1 MKQIKSLGRNICFML
16 KQKNVFHL
24 ESGNNYVSGV
34 DIFNHASKS
43 FILGINHKKK
53 AEQETAVVLLQ
64 SSFSQ

>member
-1 MKQIKSLGRNICFML
+1 ML

-24 ESGNNYVSGV
+24 ESGNNFVSGV

-64 SSFSQ
+64 SAFSQ